1 MDCFCRFFSL
11 EYIGISLY
19 SLCNIGK
26 QQIFACGLAIVW
38 NTNEKKK
45 IATVQTITSRQKS
58 TKHKLRAV
66 FFTNRTC
73 KVFVLFAGVAVNQ
86 CTFCIIIFTPV
97 FFFFSLLFQYYLACF
112 IVVWTLHIYSHM
124 LISIQYTIRHSPKP
138 ANATQILFD
147 SQIDRSWLQVI
158 QMPHTKYC
166 CAGRCIV
173 CCCSICC
180 VL

>member
-1 MDCFCRFFSL
+1 MIFRKTMDCFCRFFFL

-26 QQIFACGLAIVW
+26 QQIFACGLTIVW
-38 NTNEKKK
+38 NTNEKK

-97 FFFFSLLFQYYLACF
+97 FYFLLFSVSVLFGLFHCCLDSSHLFTYVNIY
-112 IVVWTLHIYSHM
+112 IVHYPTF
-124 LISIQYTIRHSPKP
+124 
-138 ANATQILFD
+138 TQA
-147 SQIDRSWLQVI
+147 S
-158 QMPHTKYC
+158 
-166 CAGRCIV
+166 
-173 CCCSICC
+173 
-180 VL
+180 